1 MRGVVLTRR
10 REVSQNVS
18 RASFHIL
25 LVTAVVL
32 LASIAGVGFP
42 DGP

>member
-1 MRGVVLTRR
+1 
-10 REVSQNVS
+10 VS

-25 LVTAVVL
+25 VVTAVLL
-32 LASIAGVGFP
+32 LASIVGAGLP

>member
-1 MRGVVLTRR
+1 
-10 REVSQNVS
+10 VS

-25 LVTAVVL
+25 VVTAVLL
-32 LASIAGVGFP
+32 LASIFGAGLP